1 LLRVSQ
7 ICLQRPEVLQVTLAG
22 MCPKYREIYLL
33 VVCAIGQFLAV
44 IDVAMLRALVTEV
57 LGPTKQQNVTH
68 LVQNTVCFLKIP
80 ALCPAGSVWHVF
92 LEQIKQL
99 H

>member
-1 LLRVSQ
+1 M
-7 ICLQRPEVLQVTLAG
+7 TLAG
-22 MCPKYREIYLL
+22 MCPKYSEIYIL
-33 VVCAIGQFLAV
+33 VVGAIGQFLAV
-44 IDVAMLRALVTEV
+44 INVAMLRALVAEV
-57 LGPTKQQNVTH
+57 LRPTKQQNVMR
-68 LVQNTVCFLKIP
+68 LVKNTVSFLKIS